1 MLLLKLKTLTS
12 GTTCYASALIGQLR
26 AEQNM
31 TRLAQ
36 YTTNL
41 LANLEKETEQPND
54 FIQNGPISVADNK
67 ERMLELFRGASMV
80 KVFGLAPGFRKIR
93 WNYTISVFWQMN
105 RLLSR
110 KVQNGKCDRHKMR
123 SFRRNRECS

>member
-1 MLLLKLKTLTS
+1 
-12 GTTCYASALIGQLR
+12 
-26 AEQNM
+26 M

-80 KVFGLAPGFRKIR
+80 KVIGLAPGFRKIR
-93 WNYTISVFWQMN
+93 WNYIISVFWQMN
-105 RLLSR
+105 RL
-110 KVQNGKCDRHKMR
+110 HKPEGTKWLMR
-123 SFRRNRECS
+123 PTQDEIFQAKPGMFLN